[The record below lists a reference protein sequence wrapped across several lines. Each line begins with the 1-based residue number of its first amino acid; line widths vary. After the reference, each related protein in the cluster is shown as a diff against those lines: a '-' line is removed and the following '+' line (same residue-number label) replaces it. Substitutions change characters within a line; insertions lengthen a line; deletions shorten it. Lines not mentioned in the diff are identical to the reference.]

1 MGRDAEL
8 FVAVGQK
15 GSGKT
20 TTTLEKDL
28 KLCVRGNPATGAR
41 PRKVLIF
48 DTQLE
53 YPFIKTLP
61 IDKIGLFS
69 IHNVVEMRRIIP
81 FTADNFEMTQEEKV
95 EVVKHILK
103 YYFNACLVLE
113 DTSDYIFDYMP
124 GDILSKILGQRHR
137 GVDIF
142 LHYQSLGRIQKK
154 VWPHINEMRLHKCE
168 DNVIDNRE
176 KFPEKFEMFKIA
188 ENIVNRQYQNGNEY
202 FYVTILNRKRK
213 IITDISEEE
222 KKQAIEEYL
231 SVFHKRLIQPY
242 LVMADKHGKKT
253 YNRATAWDLE
263 MQRLNTTYFT
273 A

>member
-20 TTTLEKDL
+20 TRTYEKDL
-28 KLCVRGNPATGAR
+28 TLCLRGNPATGAK

-69 IHNVVEMRRIIP
+69 VHPIIEMRRIIP
-81 FTADNFEMTQEEKV
+81 FTPSGYEMTSDEKV
-95 EVVKHILK
+95 EVIKHILQ

-113 DTSDYIFDYMP
+113 DTNDYLFNYVHD
-124 GDILSKILGQRHR
+124 DILSKILGQRHR
-137 GVDIF
+137 GVDLY
-142 LHYQSLGRIQKK
+142 LHYQTLGRVQKRI
-154 VWPHINEMRLHKCE
+154 WPHINEMRLHRCE
-168 DNVIDNRE
+168 DSVVDNRE

-188 ENIVNRQYQNGNEY
+188 ENIVNKQYQNGQEY

-213 IITDISEEE
+213 IIAEGVSQEE
-222 KKQAIEEYL
+222 KRQALEEY
-231 SVFHKRLIQPY
+231 VAMFHKRLIQPY
-242 LVMADKHGKKT
+242 LVMSDRSGKKR
-253 YNRATAWDLE
+253 YNRAQAWDLE
-263 MQRLNTTYFT
+263 MQRLQTTYF
-273 A
+273 